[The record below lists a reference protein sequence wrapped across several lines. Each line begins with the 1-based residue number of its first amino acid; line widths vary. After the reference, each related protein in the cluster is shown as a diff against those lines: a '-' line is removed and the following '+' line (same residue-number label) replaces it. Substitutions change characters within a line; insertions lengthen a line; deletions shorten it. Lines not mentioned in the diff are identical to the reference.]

1 MAGMETR
8 PTYLAGVR
16 RVWKPAL
23 LLIWLL
29 VLALATKS
37 VLDHLA
43 VPPWGNPMGEARS
56 VELSAGSQ
64 IGQSFVAALPG
75 LSAIEVTL
83 DTTALATPQR
93 LVLRL
98 KEAPGTAVTLAART
112 FDLAPNVPA
121 TTGRLELA
129 PMPDSKGR
137 TFYFVLEAPD
147 ALPGRGP
154 AAYYSPGAT
163 TEDSSA
169 TFNGRPVPGDLQF
182 QTYYRLSAGQKVALL
197 LDRLAQGRTG
207 LLGTKGF
214 YVGLGLAYA
223 IFLLLFLWQS
233 AQAVLGA
240 GMETRPT
247 KEAGSA

>member
-1 MAGMETR
+1 MKGR
-8 PTYLAGVR
+8 PIYLPG
-16 RVWKPAL
+16 L

-37 VLDHLA
+37 VLDHLT

-56 VELSAGSQ
+56 VELNAGSQ

-112 FDLAPNVPA
+112 LELAPNVPA
-121 TTGRLELA
+121 TTARFELA
-129 PMPDSKGR
+129 PMSDAKGR
-137 TFYFVLEAPD
+137 AFYFVLQAPG
-147 ALPGRGP
+147 ALPGQGP

-163 TEDSSA
+163 TEGSSA
-169 TFNGRPVPGDLQF
+169 YFNGQPVPGDLQF
-182 QTYYRLSAGQKVALL
+182 LTYYRLGAGQKVALL

-214 YVGLGLAYA
+214 YVGLGMAYA
-223 IFLLLFLWQS
+223 TFLLLFLWRV
-233 AQAVLGA
+233 AHAVLGQ
-240 GMETRPT
+240 
-247 KEAGSA
+247 EASSA

>member
-1 MAGMETR
+1 MRGR
-8 PTYLAGVR
+8 PIYLPG
-16 RVWKPAL
+16 L

-29 VLALATKS
+29 VLTLAMKS

-43 VPPWGNPMGEARS
+43 VLPWGNPMGEARS

-83 DTTALATPQR
+83 DTTALATPQQ

-98 KEAPGTAVTLAART
+98 KEAPGTAATLAART
-112 FDLAPNVPA
+112 LELAPNVPA
-121 TTGRLELA
+121 TTARFELV

-137 TFYFVLEAPD
+137 TLDFVLEAPD
-147 ALPGRGP
+147 ALPGQGP
-154 AAYYSPGAT
+154 AAYYSPAAT
-163 TEDSSA
+163 TEGSSA
-169 TFNGRPVPGDLQF
+169 YLNGRPIPGDLQF

-207 LLGTKGF
+207 LLGAKGF

-223 IFLLLFLWQS
+223 MFLLLFLWRI
-233 AQAVLGA
+233 AHAVLG
-240 GMETRPT
+240 R
-247 KEAGSA
+247 EASSA